1 MSHCWQKWQTRQRC
15 RRAPA
20 PLEHACAAGRG
31 DWLSLSGGGRE
42 GFLFA
47 FTDPT
52 RPGTSRRF
60 GPQGI
65 KNNTSKDSEDKEGAP
80 GGMTRRGKPADSERW
95 AAVAAP
101 PTRNRNWLRAL
112 PGPRH
117 NRSRGDP
124 ARAAARISLES
135 GCKPPGRIDLDRG
148 KVLPLQTWTRPGA
161 IKEAPAVLGSPSCQC
176 LVLLRAAG
184 ARQEPRKAKQRYV
197 LSGRLEVLALLKIS
211 GG

>member
-65 KNNTSKDSEDKEGAP
+65 KNNTRKDSEDKEGAP
-80 GGMTRRGKPADSERW
+80 GGMTRRGKLAQSEHW
-95 AAVAAP
+95 AAIAAP
-101 PTRNRNWLRAL
+101 PTRNRNWLRA
-112 PGPRH
+112 PPV
-117 NRSRGDP
+117 P
-124 ARAAARISLES
+124 ATTAAAEIR
-135 GCKPPGRIDLDRG
+135 PAP
-148 KVLPLQTWTRPGA
+148 RPGSVSSR
-161 IKEAPAVLGSPSCQC
+161 AVN
-176 LVLLRAAG
+176 LL
-184 ARQEPRKAKQRYV
+184 AR
-197 LSGRLEVLALLKIS
+197 SGRS
-211 GG
+211 GNLT